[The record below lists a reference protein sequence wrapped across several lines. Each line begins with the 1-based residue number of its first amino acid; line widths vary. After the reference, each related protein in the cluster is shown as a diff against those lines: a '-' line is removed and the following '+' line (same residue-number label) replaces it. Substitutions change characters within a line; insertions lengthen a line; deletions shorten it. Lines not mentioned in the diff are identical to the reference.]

1 LYFRASYA
9 RGFRSPSLRELY
21 FNFFDASHQL
31 IGNENLEAET
41 SNSFNASFS
50 WGKTSPS
57 KVFYSAV
64 LGGFYN
70 DVKNLIDYA
79 ATAND
84 PNIFQLTNV
93 SNSRTAGVNFTSI
106 AKYENWN

>member
-1 LYFRASYA
+1 VYDAPPVIPSLNAKWAINNHLYFRASYA

-79 ATAND
+79 ATA
-84 PNIFQLTNV
+84 
-93 SNSRTAGVNFTSI
+93 
-106 AKYENWN
+106 